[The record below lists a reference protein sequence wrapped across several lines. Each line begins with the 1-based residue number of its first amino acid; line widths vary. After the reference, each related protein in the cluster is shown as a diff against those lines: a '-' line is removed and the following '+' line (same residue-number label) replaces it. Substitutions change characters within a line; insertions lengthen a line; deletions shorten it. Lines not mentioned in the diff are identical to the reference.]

1 MFIGDLLGHTL
12 MTIPMRDEGSRIG
25 QREKLNC
32 DVAWLILQ
40 GPPELRWHVGLVR
53 IKTKGRRDPL

>member
-12 MTIPMRDEGSRIG
+12 RTIPMRDEGSRIG
-25 QREKLNC
+25 QREKFNC

-40 GPPELRWHVGLVR
+40 EPQELRWHVRLVPV
-53 IKTKGRRDPL
+53 KTKGRRDPL